1 MAIIPHLQVRNL
13 EESIGFYRDVL
24 GFHLEW
30 LDEDDQDFG
39 MAMMSRGDKS
49 ISFSNQSHSEDSDFV
64 SEFSGELLMFEEE
77 VDLLFDDI
85 TNSAEEI
92 TPNFSI
98 DKSINESHGLRRFTI
113 RDCNGYRITFAMV
126 MNEVVDIDDS
136 EGQHRSR
143 RREFSVVR

>member
-77 VDLLFDDI
+77 VDLLFEDI
-85 TNSAEEI
+85 SNFADVV
-92 TPNFSI
+92 TPNFSV
-98 DKSINESHGLRRFTI
+98 DKPISESHGLRRFTI

-126 MNEVVDIDDS
+126 MNEVVDIEDR
-136 EGQHRSR
+136 EIQHRLR